1 MIIVPMD
8 TKGVKKIRPMT
19 VFGYNGKGMVM
30 IVTLFSLYVLE
41 SIIGDIYFLYNI
53 LSMHG

>member
-19 VFGYNGKGMVM
+19 VFGYNGKERIIMSPSYHVILYAHMGECC
-30 IVTLFSLYVLE
+30 SL
-41 SIIGDIYFLYNI
+41 
-53 LSMHG
+53 

>member
-19 VFGYNGKGMVM
+19 VFGYNGKEV
-30 IVTLFSLYVLE
+30 LSLHFVHKFASPNYFPSVL
-41 SIIGDIYFLYNI
+41 LN
-53 LSMHG
+53 